1 MHFSET
7 RKNLI
12 HISST
17 LQYSNNFE
25 SAIEDEL
32 AGVFRDPSTE
42 LEQIHEKLKD
52 FSLNDKIVKYALGDA
67 GDQINQLYG
76 HSATLDYYLIFLGL
90 EVPLGGHDWLNN
102 DEDLLYWYKKKI
114 HLTNYGK
121 IAVRHKFKSIYIFKV
136 KVAEACQRWLF
147 KKWRFFSE
155 ELKNN
160 DADILR
166 EQISSVK
173 NARLIIDTDVLRKIF
188 EFNSKDFFY
197 DKNVIDFLSGYD
209 FEIEK
214 FEAHLKDNISQFG
227 CDYRKRLDNCYEL
240 IFA

>member
-1 MHFSET
+1 MLFT
-7 RKNLI
+7 DLKKILL

-17 LQYSNNFE
+17 LQYTNNFE
-25 SAIEDEL
+25 GAIEDEL
-32 AGVFRDPSTE
+32 NNVLRDPSVE

-52 FSLNDKIVKYALGDA
+52 FSLNDKIVKYVLGES
-67 GDQINQLYG
+67 GDKIKQIYG
-76 HSATLDYYLIFLGL
+76 HSATLDYYLIFLGF
-90 EVPLGGHDWLNN
+90 EVPVGGIDWLKN
-102 DEDLLYWYKKKI
+102 DEDLLLWYKKKI
-114 HLTNYGK
+114 HNTNYGR
-121 IAVRHKFKSIYIFKV
+121 IAIRHKFESIYTFKV

-147 KKWRFFSE
+147 SKWRFFSE

-160 DADILR
+160 DVSVIR

-173 NARLIIDTDVLRKIF
+173 NARLIIDTEVLRKIF

-197 DKNVIDFLSGYD
+197 DKSVIDFLQGYN

-214 FEAHLKDNISQFG
+214 FEDHLKDNISQFG